1 MKYSQTIGFI
11 AVVLAIL
18 VCFMPLVY
26 IESKNLTI
34 TGFKADGTRFG
45 SPGMFIV
52 YMGSIAA
59 GLFLIPKIWAKRV
72 NVFLTAMIFAW
83 AVRNYLLLTTC
94 AAGECPEKQ
103 VGLFL
108 LLAFTA
114 ITMIMSFLPK
124 IDLSKQQK

>member
-45 SPGMFIV
+45 RPGMFIV

-59 GLFLIPKIWAKRV
+59 GLFLIPKSYFFSAD
-72 NVFLTAMIFAW
+72 
-83 AVRNYLLLTTC
+83 
-94 AAGECPEKQ
+94 
-103 VGLFL
+103 
-108 LLAFTA
+108 
-114 ITMIMSFLPK
+114 MSFILAHILFSVRAGVGRSTSSCCWALVPLPPF
-124 IDLSKQQK
+124 ICCSCS

>member
-45 SPGMFIV
+45 RPGMFIV

>member
-1 MKYSQTIGFI
+1 MKHSQTIGLI

-26 IESKNLTI
+26 IESKSLTI
-34 TGFKADGTRFG
+34 TGFKAEGTRFG
-45 SPGMFIV
+45 RPGMFIV

-59 GLFLIPKIWAKRV
+59 LLFLIPKIWAKRI

-94 AAGECPEKQ
+94 SAGECPKKQ

-108 LLAFTA
+108 LLTFSA

-124 IDLSKQQK
+124 IDLSKQKQ

>member
-11 AVVLAIL
+11 AVVLAIV

-45 SPGMFIV
+45 RPGMFIV